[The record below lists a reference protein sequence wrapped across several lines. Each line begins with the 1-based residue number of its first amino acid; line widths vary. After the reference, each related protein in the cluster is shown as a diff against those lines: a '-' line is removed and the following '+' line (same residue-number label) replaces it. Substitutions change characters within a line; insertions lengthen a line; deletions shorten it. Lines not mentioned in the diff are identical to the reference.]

1 MVGKTV
7 GKYRILDRI
16 GRGGMGVVYKAV
28 DETLERDVAIKVLNS
43 EIGDAAVLKR
53 FRAEAVTLARLNHPG
68 IATIFE
74 LHHQQDELLMVME
87 YVRGET
93 FHELADRLGPLDPP
107 QAAHLCIQVLD
118 ALGHAHHA
126 GVIHR
131 DLKPAN
137 LMVTESGTVKV
148 MDFGIARVLGSE
160 HFTHGGLMMGTP
172 AYMAPEQVSGQPI
185 DARADLYSM
194 GVVFYRLIAG
204 RLPFL
209 ADTAIAMAQK
219 QLSEVPT
226 PLDDVREGLP
236 EWCTAIVERAL
247 AKAPEQRFQT
257 AEEFRLALMSA
268 VVPQSLGELPTLA
281 TPAPFPQQ
289 IAARRHNSALESDAI
304 PLPVT
309 PMARERTTPT
319 TTLVLGRTHLFVLA
333 ALLLILTTGIVV
345 LGIAAFRS
353 SDQRSAPSGQS
364 ASPSASSSLPSPVDQ
379 KRDSPSSAATPA
391 VVSPPAPPAASA
403 PPPAALPEPPRQ
415 TSSTATATSRP
426 RPSAPPAP
434 GPSATASSTPATAS
448 TAASAA
454 DAPSPET
461 PPATTPA
468 PATVTPAVA
477 FGNVRILTTRGSRL
491 YESRGVLRIADGQI
505 SITDGSESKL
515 LVPLSAVTNF
525 SYSRSRHPRWRDAD
539 GKEVTGRVDFGRFSF
554 FRRDRNWFILATQND
569 PLILSVDD
577 GLVGP
582 FSQAVQIRTGLTLR
596 RFQ

>member
-1 MVGKTV
+1 MVGKIV

-43 EIGDAAVLKR
+43 EVGDAAVLKR

-74 LHHQQDELLMVME
+74 LHRQQDELLMVME

-118 ALGHAHHA
+118 ALGYAHHA

-226 PLDDVREGLP
+226 PLDEVREGLP

-289 IAARRHNSALESDAI
+289 IAIRRQNAALESDAI
-304 PLPVT
+304 QLPVT

-319 TTLVLGRTHLFVLA
+319 TTVVLGRMHLFALA
-333 ALLLILTTGIVV
+333 AVLLILTTGIVV

-353 SDQRSAPSGQS
+353 SGQPSAPSGQS
-364 ASPSASSSLPSPVDQ
+364 ASPSASSPVDQ
-379 KRDSPSSAATPA
+379 KRDTQSTTATSAAVPPPPP
-391 VVSPPAPPAASA
+391 PPAPAAASA
-403 PPPAALPEPPRQ
+403 PPKAAVPELPRQ
-415 TSSTATATSRP
+415 TSSTSTSRP

-434 GPSATASSTPATAS
+434 VPSVTASSTPAIGS

-454 DAPSPET
+454 EAPSSEAR
-461 PPATTPA
+461 PAATNPA

-477 FGNVRILTTRGSRL
+477 FGNVRILFTRGSRL

-505 SITDGSESKL
+505 SITDGSESKV

-554 FRRDRNWFILATQND
+554 FRGDRNWFILGTQGE

-577 GLVGP
+577 GLVAA
-582 FSQAVQIRTGLTLR
+582 FTQAVQTRTGLTLR